1 MSAQSELEA
10 CPSHKGMS
18 KPPKTISETPIE
30 RKLFDGERLNAERAE
45 TVDIEKAKSVP
56 NVGDEVASSKS
67 SKKRRNVRR
76 NKDWSHI
83 RARNRKIWTERDLE
97 KFQESERR

>member
-10 CPSHKGMS
+10 CPCHKGMS

-76 NKDWSHI
+76 NKED
-83 RARNRKIWTERDLE
+83 RARNRKIRTERDLE